1 MENARDSMDFFI
13 KLLQTNITVQFGR
26 YHVVVLAVS
35 NIFCEKFIKVEE
47 IKTLSNHCCSNNL

>member
-1 MENARDSMDFFI
+1 MENGRDSMDFFT

-26 YHVVVLAVS
+26 YHFVVLAMS

-47 IKTLSNHCCSNNL
+47 IKTLPSQCLLK

>member
-1 MENARDSMDFFI
+1 MENGRDSMDFFT

-47 IKTLSNHCCSNNL
+47 IKTLPSHCLLK

>member
-1 MENARDSMDFFI
+1 MENARDSLDFFT
-13 KLLQTNITVQFGR
+13 KLSQTNITGR